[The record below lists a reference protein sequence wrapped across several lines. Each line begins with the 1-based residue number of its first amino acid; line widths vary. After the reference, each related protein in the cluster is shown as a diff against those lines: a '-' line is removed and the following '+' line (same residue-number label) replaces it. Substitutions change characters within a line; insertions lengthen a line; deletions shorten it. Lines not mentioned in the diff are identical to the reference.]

1 MNISKFN
8 AEYFKII
15 HESATDI
22 SSEQIVI
29 DAINDEFIENGIILK
44 DSWKIHVSPIVEY
57 IENQLDDEETLLTI
71 DYLKLINY
79 IKEALNEFSLIEN
92 D

>member
-1 MNISKFN
+1 MNTSKFN

-44 DSWKIHVSPIVEY
+44 DNWKNHVSPIVEF
-57 IENQLDDEETLLTI
+57 IENQLDGEETLLTI

-79 IKEALNEFSLIEN
+79 IKEALDEFGLIEK

>member
-1 MNISKFN
+1 MNTSKFN

-44 DSWKIHVSPIVEY
+44 DSWKTHVSPIVEY
-57 IENQLDDEETLLTI
+57 IENQLDEEETLLTI